1 MANFVFNNVTAS
13 LVTANSSKNA
23 ILETWLAAD
32 CDALAASVGNTDV
45 DTPDIE
51 LDDDDTYLAL
61 LAQAEADSVYDISA
75 LAAPLQTDAAYALEE
90 MNSQE
95 WEAMNATAGLFLAD
109 TVGPTYAIAGQTELD
124 NTLTAAAVGMS
135 VINYGAATV
144 DAVTRAAT
152 QKLNNRDTAYILT
165 ESGNADVTG
174 TIYDVADQAEA
185 DAILARFFGMIKK
198 KK

>member
-1 MANFVFNNVTAS
+1 MANFIFNNVTGS
-13 LVTANSSKNA
+13 LVTANGSKNA

-75 LAAPLQTDAAYALEE
+75 LPAPIQTDAAYALEE
-90 MNSQE
+90 LNSQE
-95 WEAMNATAGLFLAD
+95 WEAMDLSAFLTLAD
-109 TVGPTYAIAGQTELD
+109 KVGPTYAVASQAELD
-124 NTLTAAAVGMS
+124 ALLPVAAPGFS
-135 VINYGAATV
+135 IINYGAVTL

-152 QKLNNRDTAYILT
+152 QKLNDRDTAYILA
-165 ESGNADVTG
+165 EAGNADVTG
-174 TIYDVADQAEA
+174 EIYDVADQAEA
-185 DAILARFFGMIKK
+185 DAIINRFFAMIKK

>member
-1 MANFVFNNVTAS
+1 MANFVFNNVTTS
-13 LVTANSSKNA
+13 LVTNNTTKND

-75 LAAPLQTDAAYALEE
+75 LAAPLQTDAAYAFEK

-95 WEAMNATAGLFLAD
+95 WEAMNLSAGLFLAD
-109 TVGPTYAIAGQTELD
+109 TVGPTYAIASAAELA
-124 NTLTAAAVGMS
+124 NILTVAAEGMS
-135 VINYGAATV
+135 IINYGAATV
-144 DAVTRAAT
+144 DAETRAAT

-165 ESGNADVTG
+165 EAGNADVTG

>member
-1 MANFVFNNVTAS
+1 MANFVFNNVTTS
-13 LVTANSSKNA
+13 LVTNNTTKND

-75 LAAPLQTDAAYALEE
+75 LAAPLQTDAAYAFEK

-95 WEAMNATAGLFLAD
+95 WEAMNLSAGLFLAD
-109 TVGPTYAIAGQTELD
+109 TVGPTYAIASAAELA
-124 NTLTAAAVGMS
+124 NILTVAAEGMS
-135 VINYGAATV
+135 IINYGATTV
-144 DAVTRAAT
+144 DAETRAAT

-165 ESGNADVTG
+165 EAGNADVTG

-185 DAILARFFGMIKK
+185 DAIIERFFGMIKK